1 MAATLFDNWVFL
13 LLVAVAMLFRWLM
26 SAANKASKDSSETD
40 ESSTP
45 SPPPIPRPPAQT
57 DEERI
62 RKFLEALGQPPG
74 SKPPPRVER
83 RQMDV
88 ERAAREARQRVE
100 QAKRATEQ
108 KKKIFVPRPGIS
120 PLTTVPPPLPVE
132 SPAATEPQAAT
143 EEGPPPERLATLE
156 PAIFEV
162 QDTGLA
168 APRAARVPTTPV
180 ASNTI
185 TALVRSPSGLRNAII
200 LREVLGPPRSLQP
213 LELV

>member
-108 KKKIFVPRPGIS
+108 KKKIFVPRPGIP
-120 PLTTVPPPLPVE
+120 PLATVPPPLPVE